1 MECSSRTSSSSR
13 LSWSLVLV
21 GVVLLA
27 SSAGSAAV
35 PRRLLQTCIGQDF
48 DVNHAHLRAMHDV
61 KPLRYTKELS
71 DRAAGWAAQFKDNC
85 AAAAPANGINVFL
98 GAAGTTWEPR
108 DAVAAWSEEEQH
120 FDYGSNTCADGKG
133 CGRYTQM
140 VWRNSKEFGCATVE
154 CASGETLMACHYEP
168 QGNVMGQKPF

>member
-1 MECSSRTSSSSR
+1 MECSSRTSSSR